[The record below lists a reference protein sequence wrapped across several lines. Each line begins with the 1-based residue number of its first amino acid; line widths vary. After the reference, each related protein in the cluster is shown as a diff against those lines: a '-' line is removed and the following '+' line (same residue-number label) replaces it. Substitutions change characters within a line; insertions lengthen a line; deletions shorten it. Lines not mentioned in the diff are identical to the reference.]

1 MEIRKKTK
9 TYSYLTNI
17 TCTPRGAYQDASMKG
32 NTMKTPRRTRSAA
45 AAAVAMS
52 AALVLSACGGD
63 NGDSNGNGD
72 DGETSAEELNIT
84 FLPKNLGNPY
94 FETSNAG
101 GEEAVEEYGGTYS
114 EVGPQ
119 EATPDGQV
127 QYINTAAQQGEDAL
141 VVSAND
147 PSAVCDSLN
156 EARDAG
162 TAVVTFDSD
171 TETDCRDLFVNQ
183 ASPEGIA
190 QAQVDLVADQI
201 GGEGQIAILS
211 ASANATN
218 QNHWIELM
226 EEQLAAEHPDIEIV
240 ETVYGDD
247 DDQRSFDQTAALL
260 QSHSDLDAIVAPTTV
275 GITAAARYISDS
287 DSAGDVLVTGL
298 GEPNQMRE
306 YVEDGVVESFALWN
320 PEDLGYLSA
329 WAAQAL
335 ASGEIEGNEGD
346 TFEAGD
352 LGEYTVGEDGEIV
365 LGDPYVFDADNI
377 DDFDF

>member
-1 MEIRKKTK
+1 MKSPRIR
-9 TYSYLTNI
+9 SV
-17 TCTPRGAYQDASMKG
+17 
-32 NTMKTPRRTRSAA
+32 SAA
-45 AAAVAMS
+45 AALS

-63 NGDSNGNGD
+63 NGDTSGSGD
-72 DGETSAEELNIT
+72 EAEASGEELSIT

-101 GEEAVEEYGGTYS
+101 GEEAIEEFSGSYS

-147 PSAVCDSLN
+147 PSAICDSLN

-162 TAVVTFDSD
+162 VAVVTFDSD
-171 TETDCRDLFVNQ
+171 TETDCRDVFVNQ

-190 QAQVDLVADQI
+190 QAQVDLVAEQI
-201 GGEGQIAILS
+201 GDEGQIAILS

-226 EEQLAAEHPDIEIV
+226 EEELEANHPDIEVV

-260 QSHSDLDAIVAPTTV
+260 QSHSDLDAIVSPTTV
-275 GITAAARYISDS
+275 GIAAAARYIADS
-287 DSAGDVLVTGL
+287 DYAGDVMVTGL
-298 GEPNQMRE
+298 GTPNQMRE
-306 YVEDGVVESFALWN
+306 YVEDGVVEAFALWN

-329 WAAQAL
+329 WTAHAIAT
-335 ASGEIEGNEGD
+335 GEIEGNEGD
-346 TFEAGD
+346 TFEAGR
-352 LGEYTVGEDGEIV
+352 LGEYTVGTDGEIV
-365 LGDPYVFDADNI
+365 LDDPFVFDADNI
-377 DDFDF
+377 GDFDF